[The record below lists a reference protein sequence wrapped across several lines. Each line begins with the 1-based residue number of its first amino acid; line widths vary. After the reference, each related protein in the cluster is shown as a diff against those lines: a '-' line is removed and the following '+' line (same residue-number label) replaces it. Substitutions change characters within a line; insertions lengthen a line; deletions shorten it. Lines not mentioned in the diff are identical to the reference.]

1 MASSIKYWFLACR
14 PKTLTG
20 AAVPV
25 MIACACAYAD
35 GSLKQD
41 IAILCLLFAFGMQ
54 ICSNLINDLFDYLKG
69 SDREDRLGPQRA
81 CSQGWITPKAMK
93 AGICVSVLVS
103 CIFGLGI
110 LYLSL
115 PQLLFKGWEL
125 IAVGCCCV
133 VFAYLYTSILSYK
146 GYGDSLVILFF
157 GIVPVCT
164 TYYVQTSVVTLP
176 VFLLSLACGNAID
189 ALLVVNNYRDR
200 EQDKISGKNTTVV
213 LFGEKFGSFQYLMS
227 GIIPVSIIF
236 LVYILDRL
244 QVFRCGYISIYEA
257 VVVMIV
263 YLSVHIAAWKKMMGI
278 HKGRQLNQI
287 LGRTSLNILI
297 FGILLTLIIINN

>member
-1 MASSIKYWFLACR
+1 MNNKIKYWFLACR

-35 GSLKQD
+35 GFLKQD

-81 CSQGWITPKAMK
+81 CSQGWITPQAMK

-103 CIFGLGI
+103 CMFGLGT

-263 YLSVHIAAWKKMMGI
+263 YLSVHIAAWKKMLSIG
-278 HKGRQLNQI
+278 KGRQLNQI

>member
-1 MASSIKYWFLACR
+1 MNNKIKYWFLACR

-25 MIACACAYAD
+25 SIASACACAD
-35 GSLKQD
+35 GCFKWD
-41 IAILCLLFAFGMQ
+41 MAVMCLLFAFGMQ

-81 CSQGWITPKAMK
+81 CSQGWITPQAMK

-103 CIFGLGI
+103 CMFGLGI

-236 LVYILDRL
+236 LVYIFDSL
-244 QVFRCGYISIYEA
+244 QVSMCGYISIYEA

-278 HKGRQLNQI
+278 NKGRQLNQI